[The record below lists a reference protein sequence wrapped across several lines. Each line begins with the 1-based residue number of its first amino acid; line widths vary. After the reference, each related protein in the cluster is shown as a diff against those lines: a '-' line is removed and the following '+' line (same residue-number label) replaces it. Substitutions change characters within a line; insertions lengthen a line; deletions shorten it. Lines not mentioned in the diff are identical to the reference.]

1 MVAMVSSGTDRD
13 QSLELDQVVG
23 GDHGGQGAGVQPH
36 LPRVGVRGLGVGHPH
51 TLQHAM
57 VNNVINILNTFYI
70 FTYLCFCVRFPC
82 LVPNDNV
89 AMVLLC

>member
-1 MVAMVSSGTDRD
+1 MVAMTMVSSGTDRD
-13 QSLELDQVVG
+13 QSLELDQLVG
-23 GDHGGQGAGVQPH
+23 GEHGSGVQPH

-51 TLQHAM
+51 TLQHAV

-70 FTYLCFCVRFPC
+70 FTYLCSCVC
-82 LVPNDNV
+82 KISLPNDNV

>member
-1 MVAMVSSGTDRD
+1 MVAMAMVSSGTDRD

-57 VNNVINILNTFYI
+57 VHNIINLLSTGHFHVPV
-70 FTYLCFCVRFPC
+70 FLCKISLPC
-82 LVPNDNV
+82 P
-89 AMVLLC
+89 